1 MTVLRSKRKTREDD
15 QAGAAWGTRIDV
27 RQAVEMEVESVS
39 YRKAASGVKR
49 EQKGWVKTG

>member
-1 MTVLRSKRKTREDD
+1 MVLRSKRKTREDD

-27 RQAVEMEVESVS
+27 RQAEETEVGSVS

-49 EQKGWVKTG
+49 EQKGWVKTS